1 MRKKLS
7 VKRFL
12 SVLLVAA
19 MLVTSLAACGG
30 SGGSKSDG
38 PGSTQAA
45 GDTSGSANGEAQAKD
60 GANGSPEASA
70 GSTDDGAAGNNSGD
84 DGTPAGD
91 LVTVNVAMTP
101 VSSAV
106 IPSTDGVT
114 AVENAINEIAA
125 KEGIQVKLSFY
136 SSDSYPQQISLMM
149 AGGEDLD
156 AMMCTPSVHFSTL
169 TAQNQLADITDLL
182 DENAPELKALIR
194 QEYWDATSIDGRI
207 RMVTTWD
214 DKVTGV
220 WLCMRKDILE
230 KYDLVDAARNIKSL
244 TDLEA
249 IYEKISAGEPDLA
262 MVTCGPSSNITTTK
276 EVSFGDT
283 FANNKVYDSL
293 GDTTYCMGIAWEG
306 SKDVTNLYES
316 QEFADAV
323 DLVHQWYN
331 KGWVYKDAATVTEDS
346 YIYVKAGSV
355 FSYFTNAEM
364 NCEADASVKCGTDMV
379 CVMVGSAPISG
390 GRVKLFGWGVPSTS
404 QNPGAAVKFLNLLY
418 TNADV
423 ANLIN
428 YGIEGENYVD
438 LGDGTIGFPEGVD
451 TSNTSYYFNAAFAA
465 GNYFLLKV
473 WEGNSPTLREDALAA
488 NESAPL
494 SEYMGFAFDNTK
506 VKNEV
511 TAATSVY
518 SEYYRGLISGVSDPE
533 TVLPEFINKLKSAGI
548 DDIIAE
554 KQAQLD
560 AYIAGK

>member
-1 MRKKLS
+1 MKKRS
-7 VKRFL
+7 IVKRVL
-12 SVLLVAA
+12 S
-19 MLVTSLAACGG
+19 MLIVVIMILGTLAACGG
-30 SGGSKSDG
+30 SAGGTKDTGAKS
-38 PGSTQAA
+38 T
-45 GDTSGSANGEAQAKD
+45 EAKD
-60 GANGSPEASA
+60 GGDTTKAGTNAKAEDGSEAAADNGE
-70 GSTDDGAAGNNSGD
+70 
-84 DGTPAGD
+84 

-106 IPSTDGVT
+106 IPSTEGVT

-125 KEGIQVKLSFY
+125 KDGIQVKLSFY
-136 SSDSYPQQISLMM
+136 SSDSYSQQIGLMM

-156 AMMCTPSVHFSTL
+156 VMMCTPSVHFSTL
-169 TAQNQLADITDLL
+169 TAQNQLMDITDLL
-182 DENAPELKALIR
+182 DTCAPELKALIR

-230 KYDLVDAARNIKSL
+230 KYDLVEDARNIQSL
-244 TDLEA
+244 ADLEA
-249 IYEKISAGEPDLA
+249 IYEKISAGEPNLA

-283 FANNKVYDSL
+283 FAENKVYDSL

-306 SKDVTNLYES
+306 SKEVTNLYAS
-316 QEFADAV
+316 REFADAV
-323 DLVHQWYN
+323 DIVHDWYN

-355 FSYFTNAEM
+355 FSYLTNAEM
-364 NCEADASVKCGTDMV
+364 NCESDASVKCDTDMV

-404 QNPGAAVKFLNLLY
+404 KNPEAAVKFLNLLY

-423 ANLIN
+423 ANLVN

-438 LGDGTIGFPEGVD
+438 RGDGTIGFPDGVD
-451 TSNTSYYFNAAFAA
+451 TSNTSYYFNAAFAV

-473 WEGNSPTLREDALAA
+473 WEGNSPTLREDALEA
-488 NESAPL
+488 NKNAPL
-494 SEYMGFAFDNTK
+494 SEYMGFAFDNTN

-511 TAATSVY
+511 TAATAVY
-518 SEYYRGLISGVSDPE
+518 QEYYRGLISGVSDPSKA
-533 TVLPEFINKLKSAGI
+533 LPEFLDKLETAGI
-548 DDIIAE
+548 NDIIAE

-560 AYIAGK
+560 AYIAAK

>member
-1 MRKKLS
+1 MKKKGI
-7 VKRFL
+7 VKKAVC
-12 SVLLVAA
+12 VLLVVI
-19 MLVTSLAACGG
+19 MVMGTLAACGG
-30 SGGSKSDG
+30 SSGGGSKD
-38 PGSTQAA
+38 TQANAEDTKSGGDDSA
-45 GDTSGSANGEAQAKD
+45 GKGAEAKD
-60 GANGSPEASA
+60 SGDKG
-70 GSTDDGAAGNNSGD
+70 TDAKDNSGD
-84 DGTPAGD
+84 GASAEVAGTGE

-125 KEGIQVKLSFY
+125 KDGIQVKLSFY
-136 SSDSYPQQISLMM
+136 SSDSYSQQVSLMM

-156 AMMCTPSVHFSTL
+156 AMMCTPSVHYSTL
-169 TAQNQLADITDLL
+169 TAQNQLMDITDLL
-182 DENAPELKALIR
+182 DTYAPELKALIR

-230 KYDLVDAARNIKSL
+230 KYDLIEDAQNIQSL
-244 TDLEA
+244 SDLEA
-249 IYEKISAGEPDLA
+249 IYEKVSAGEPDMA

-276 EVSFGDT
+276 EVSFGET
-283 FANNKVYDSL
+283 FAENKVYDSL

-306 SKDVTNLYES
+306 SKEVTNLYAS

-323 DLVHQWYN
+323 DVVHDWYN
-331 KGWVYKDAATVTEDS
+331 KGWVYKDAATVSEDS

-364 NCEADASVKCGTDMV
+364 NCESDASVKCGTDMV

-404 QNPGAAVKFLNLLY
+404 KNPEAAVKFLNLLY
-418 TNADV
+418 TNAEV
-423 ANLIN
+423 ANLLN

-438 LGDGTIGFPEGVD
+438 KGDGTIGFPEGVD
-451 TSNTSYYFNAAFAA
+451 TSNTSYYFNAAFAV

-473 WEGNSPTLREDALAA
+473 WEGNSPTLREDALEA
-488 NESAPL
+488 NKNAPL
-494 SEYMGFAFDNTK
+494 SEYMGFAFDNTN
-506 VKNEV
+506 VKNEI
-511 TAATSVY
+511 TAATAVY
-518 SEYYRGLISGVSDPE
+518 QEYYRGLITGVSDPQKS
-533 TVLPEFINKLKSAGI
+533 LPEFLNKLETAGI
-548 DDIIAE
+548 NDIIAE

-560 AYIAGK
+560 EYIASK